1 MASPIFGK
9 SPNGEC
15 LSSRYKIIQQL
26 GKKAGRRTL
35 LACDLQTQ
43 QLVVIKVLIFGNDF
57 EWDDLKL
64 FEREAQTLQAL
75 AHPSIPRYL
84 NYFELNSPNGKGF
97 ALVQSYIKAL
107 SLEQHLKAG
116 RTFTEA
122 EVKQLGKALLEILI
136 YLHKRQPPVIHR
148 DIKPSNVLLTN
159 RSGNSIGQVYL
170 VDFGSVQT
178 VAAREGGTFTVV
190 GTYGYMPPEQFGG
203 RATVASDL
211 YGLGA
216 TLIYLVTGTHPADL
230 PEEDLRIQFEQSVNL
245 SPSFIDWLKWM
256 TEPSQSRRL
265 SSAQNALQALEH
277 EQLRDSASI
286 FVIKPKGSQVILTKT
301 PEFLEILLPP
311 VGFHPVVRIFC
322 LEAIFFHVMA
332 IMMIIVSR
340 GAIFSSFLFINVI
353 FFLICGIGFLLLV
366 LFGVWGKVRLGINQ
380 QQISLTY
387 ELFGLKHSKPR
398 PSRRQNICKLGY
410 SQEAFKFWLGII
422 PIGYKPQRFSVWAG
436 KQEYLICTRNLSG
449 RKGYTTQMNGLT
461 DSELDWL
468 AYELSNWL
476 GLPITRT

>member
-9 SPNGEC
+9 SPNDER
-15 LSSRYKIIQQL
+15 LTSRYKIIQQL

-35 LACDLQTQ
+35 LARDLQTQ
-43 QLVVIKVLIFGNDF
+43 QPVVIKVLLFGNDF

-75 AHPSIPRYL
+75 SYPSIPRYL
-84 NYFELNSPNGKGF
+84 NYFELNSPKGKGF
-97 ALVQSYIKAL
+97 ALVQTYIKAL

-122 EVKQLGKALLEILI
+122 EVIQLGKALLEILI

-159 RSGNSIGQVYL
+159 HSGNSIGQVYL

-178 VAAREGGTFTVV
+178 VAKREGGTFTVV

-211 YGLGA
+211 YSLGA

-230 PEEDLRIQFEQSVNL
+230 PQEDLRIQFEQLVNL

-256 TEPSQSRRL
+256 TEPTLSRRL
-265 SSAQNALQALEH
+265 SSAQKALQALEH
-277 EQLRDSASI
+277 EQLRDSTSI
-286 FVIKPKGSQVILTKT
+286 VVRKPKGSKVILTQT
-301 PEFLEILLPP
+301 PEFLEIVFPP
-311 VGFHPVVRIFC
+311 VGFSLSVCIFC
-322 LEAIFFHVMA
+322 IPAIIFQVMV
-332 IMMIIVSR
+332 IMMIILSK
-340 GAIFSSFLFINVI
+340 GAIFYSFLFIVCIYFWIFGLVI
-353 FFLICGIGFLLLV
+353 LLLV
-366 LFGVWGKVRLGINQ
+366 LFEVFGKVRLDINQ

-387 ELFGLKHSKPR
+387 ELFGLKHSKPC
-398 PSRRQNICKLGY
+398 PSQRQDIWKLEH
-410 SQEAFKFWLGII
+410 SQKACKFWLDII
-422 PIGYKPQRFSVWAG
+422 PIDKPQKLSVYAG
-436 KQEYLICTRNLSG
+436 KQEYVIHIKNLSN
-449 RKGYTTQMNGLT
+449 RKGYTSQMNGLT
-461 DSELDWL
+461 DSEVNWL

-476 GLPITRT
+476 CLPIRRT